1 MSMEDEKWR
10 ENFAEGEKNRNR
22 DGYKPYN
29 REGNKNFNYNG
40 NREGRTYR
48 PRVQRAERAYSSDNA
63 HGERYNRSYNREN
76 VNSFGEQ

>member
-29 REGNKNFNYNG
+29 REGNKW
-40 NREGRTYR
+40 
-48 PRVQRAERAYSSDNA
+48 
-63 HGERYNRSYNREN
+63 
-76 VNSFGEQ
+76 